1 MVSEY
6 FIGTDIVSVSRIEKI
21 LQQYSDRFKKHVFTD
36 KEKSYCDL
44 KSNPAVHYA
53 GRFAA
58 KEAVKKALYSSSII
72 NSIDFADIEIIS
84 NVSGAPEVKLS
95 TQDLK
100 NVFVKVS
107 ISHID
112 ELAIAFALVSLS

>member
-1 MVSEY
+1 MSEY

-21 LQQYSDRFKKHVFTD
+21 LQQYSDRFVKHVFTD

-95 TQDLK
+95 TKDLK

>member
-1 MVSEY
+1 MSEY

-21 LQQYSDRFKKHVFTD
+21 LQQYSDRFVKHVFTD
-36 KEKSYCDL
+36 NEKSYCDL

-100 NVFVKVS
+100 NVLVKVS

>member
-1 MVSEY
+1 MSEY
-6 FIGTDIVSVSRIEKI
+6 FIGTDIVSVSRVEKI

-44 KSNPAVHYA
+44 KSNPAIHYA

-58 KEAVKKALYSSSII
+58 KEAVKKAQYSASII

-100 NVFVKVS
+100 NVLVKVS

>member
-1 MVSEY
+1 MSEY

-44 KSNPAVHYA
+44 KSNPAIHYA

-100 NVFVKVS
+100 DVFVKVS

>member
-1 MVSEY
+1 VSEY

-44 KSNPAVHYA
+44 KSNPAIHYA

-72 NSIDFADIEIIS
+72 NSIDFADIDIMPGA
-84 NVSGAPEVKLS
+84 SGAPQVKLS
-95 TQDLK
+95 NTDLD
-100 NVFVKVS
+100 NVLVKIS
-107 ISHID
+107 ISHTD
-112 ELAIAFALVSLS
+112 EFATAFALITLS

>member
-1 MVSEY
+1 MSEF
-6 FIGTDIVSVSRIEKI
+6 FIGTDIVSVSRVEKI

-44 KSNPAVHYA
+44 KSNPAIHYA

>member
-1 MVSEY
+1 MSEY

-44 KSNPAVHYA
+44 KSNPAIHYA

-72 NSIDFADIEIIS
+72 HSIDFADIEIIS
-84 NVSGAPEVKLS
+84 NASGAPEVKLS

>member
-1 MVSEY
+1 MSEY

-21 LQQYSDRFKKHVFTD
+21 LQQYSDRFIKHVFTD

-58 KEAVKKALYSSSII
+58 KEAVKKALY
-72 NSIDFADIEIIS
+72 
-84 NVSGAPEVKLS
+84 
-95 TQDLK
+95 
-100 NVFVKVS
+100 
-107 ISHID
+107 
-112 ELAIAFALVSLS
+112 

>member
-1 MVSEY
+1 MSEY

-95 TQDLK
+95 TKDLK

>member
-1 MVSEY
+1 MSEY

-84 NVSGAPEVKLS
+84 NVSGVPEVKLS

-100 NVFVKVS
+100 NVLVKVS

>member
-1 MVSEY
+1 MSEY

-95 TQDLK
+95 TQNLK

>member
-1 MVSEY
+1 MSEY

-44 KSNPAVHYA
+44 KSNPAIHYA

-72 NSIDFADIEIIS
+72 NAIDFADIEIIS
-84 NVSGAPEVKLS
+84 NVSGIPEVKLS

-100 NVFVKVS
+100 DVLVKVS

>member
-1 MVSEY
+1 MSEY

-84 NVSGAPEVKLS
+84 NISGAPEVKLS

>member
-1 MVSEY
+1 VSEY
-6 FIGTDIVSVSRIEKI
+6 FVGTDIVSVSRIEKI

>member
-1 MVSEY
+1 VSEY

-100 NVFVKVS
+100 NVLVKVS

>member
-1 MVSEY
+1 VSEY

-44 KSNPAVHYA
+44 KSNPAIHYA

-72 NSIDFADIEIIS
+72 NSIYFADIEIIS

-95 TQDLK
+95 NQDLK
-100 NVFVKVS
+100 NALVKVS

>member
-1 MVSEY
+1 MSEY

-44 KSNPAVHYA
+44 KSNPAIHYA

-72 NSIDFADIEIIS
+72 NSINFADIDITPS
-84 NVSGAPEVKLS
+84 ASGFPQVKLS
-95 TQDLK
+95 NTDLN
-100 NVFVKVS
+100 NVLVKIS
-107 ISHID
+107 ISHTD
-112 ELAIAFALVSLS
+112 EFATAFALITLS

>member
-1 MVSEY
+1 VSEY

>member
-1 MVSEY
+1 MSEY

-44 KSNPAVHYA
+44 KSNPAIHYA

-72 NSIDFADIEIIS
+72 HSIDFADIEIIS
-84 NVSGAPEVKLS
+84 YVSGAPEVKLS

-100 NVFVKVS
+100 NVLVKVS

>member
-1 MVSEY
+1 MSEY

-44 KSNPAVHYA
+44 KSNPAIHYA

-84 NVSGAPEVKLS
+84 NVSGIPEVKLS

-100 NVFVKVS
+100 NVLVKVS

>member
-1 MVSEY
+1 MSEY

-44 KSNPAVHYA
+44 KSNPAIHYA

-72 NSIDFADIEIIS
+72 HSIDFADIEIIS
-84 NVSGAPEVKLS
+84 NLSGAPEVKLS

-100 NVFVKVS
+100 NVLVKVS

>member
-1 MVSEY
+1 MSEF
-6 FIGTDIVSVSRIEKI
+6 FIGTDIVSVSRVEKI

-44 KSNPAVHYA
+44 KSNPAIHYA

-100 NVFVKVS
+100 NVLVKVS

>member
-1 MVSEY
+1 MSEY

>member
-1 MVSEY
+1 MSEF
-6 FIGTDIVSVSRIEKI
+6 FIGTDIVSVSRVEKI

>member
-1 MVSEY
+1 MSEY

-100 NVFVKVS
+100 NALVKVS

>member
-1 MVSEY
+1 MSEY

-44 KSNPAVHYA
+44 KSNPAIHYA

-100 NVFVKVS
+100 NV
-107 ISHID
+107 
-112 ELAIAFALVSLS
+112 LV

>member
-1 MVSEY
+1 MSEY

-44 KSNPAVHYA
+44 KSNPAIHYA

-100 NVFVKVS
+100 NVLVKVS